1 MTKDRGRTWTA
12 LFVTCAAGASCSQG
26 HAVSSTTAGSGLQAS
41 GPSSGASQSG
51 ASLPSSGVSQSGAS
65 PPSSGVSTGAAEAEA
80 STDDSGQVPADSPDA
95 GAEASVAPDLSD
107 VYGGPFNILVLSKTL
122 GFRAASIPACQ
133 QMLRELGRCVDQAS
147 CATTGDVAI
156 ESAKPG
162 SSFHVDVAGAPASC
176 QELPLSAA
184 ISYENPQYEEYVN
197 QGCDGHGIELA
208 PGELIYDDP
217 VSHFNATNLAVGQF
231 HAGAP
236 RGPYQMIFFCSPTG
250 TVFTSDGTDGAA
262 GMVAIQKFIEAG
274 GAYGGLNLA
283 TDFEDTV
290 MFPWYTN
297 ELVGAWFLNANND
310 GTPGSIV
317 TVSQFAQHPVMRG
330 IPNPWPTVDRWLLMN
345 QPPDMAPGI
354 QVLATVTGIPLLQ
367 AEPANRP
374 RPVVWVK
381 QFQRSSDST
390 GTYEGRMFYTTRAF
404 NSVHFGEPLFRQLVH
419 QGILWAAHR
428 LTEPTVD
435 AGASPS
441 SGASVA
447 MDAGP

>member
-1 MTKDRGRTWTA
+1 MTKDRGRTLTA
-12 LFVTCAAGASCSQG
+12 LFVTCATGASCSQSN
-26 HAVSSTTAGSGLQAS
+26 AVSSTTAGSGLQAS

-51 ASLPSSGVSQSGAS
+51 ASLASSGASQSGAS
-65 PPSSGVSTGAAEAEA
+65 LPSSGVSTGTAEAEA
-80 STDDSGQVPADSPDA
+80 SADDSGQVPTDSQDAD
-95 GAEASVAPDLSD
+95 AEAAVAPDLSD

-122 GFRAASIPACQ
+122 GFRAASIAACQ

-162 SSFHVDVAGAPASC
+162 SGFHVDVAGAPASC

-184 ISYENPQYEEYVN
+184 ISYDGPQYEEYTN
-197 QGCDGHGIELA
+197 QGCDGHGA
-208 PGELIYDDP
+208 DTDDP
-217 VSHFNATNLAVGQF
+217 VSHFDATNLDVGQF

-236 RGPYQMIFFCSPTG
+236 RGPYQMIFFCLPTG

-274 GAYGGLNLA
+274 GAYGGLSLA

-290 MFPWYTN
+290 MFPWYTH
-297 ELVGAWFLNANND
+297 ELVGAWFANGNND

-317 TVSQFAQHPVMRG
+317 TSSQFAQHPVMRG
-330 IPNPWPTVDRWLLMN
+330 IPNPWSTVDRWLLMN
-345 QPPDMAPGI
+345 RPPDMAPGI

-367 AEPANRP
+367 GEPANRP

-381 QFQRSSDST
+381 QFSKSSDST

-404 NSVHFGEPLFRQLVH
+404 NSVHYGEPLFRQLVH

-441 SGASVA
+441 SDASVA